1 MNPINAFKKCLLNIL
16 VPYIEDMP
24 YLEGTNKK
32 KKNLSQDQRFRD
44 LFKKRKS
51 TLIVGAL
58 VFSLMVFG
66 IGKSFS
72 FFTGLILF
80 SLFLV
85 IFWSTFGE
93 QLMGMFKF
101 KKNKK
106 ETLTTSSNRL
116 SWIKRGWDQPCCYAN
131 QEDPNTFPHQANR
144 LVALPYEQ
152 QEGRK

>member
-1 MNPINAFKKCLLNIL
+1 MNPINPFKKWLLNIL
-16 VPYIEDMP
+16 LPYIEDMP
-24 YLEGTNKK
+24 YLEGTKNK

-58 VFSLMVFG
+58 VLFLMVFG

-101 KKNKK
+101 KKKKK

-116 SWIKRGWDQPCCYAN
+116 S
-131 QEDPNTFPHQANR
+131 
-144 LVALPYEQ
+144 
-152 QEGRK
+152 